1 MAELLKTS
9 ITGSISDTGSLIVS
23 GSQPITLPQ
32 LQSGSGEVY
41 LGNGTSDLGKT
52 NQFWFDS
59 GDNYVKY
66 NVNGSYQD
74 GTWTTG
80 PDTIVARKSV
90 AGAGTANAGL
100 AIGGDNPPSS
110 FFSCT
115 EHFSGTTWSVGGALI
130 QARSGI
136 GTVGTENAALA
147 SGGCNTPV
155 SQKLTCT
162 EEYDGS
168 SWSAGGALS
177 TGRYG
182 LVGAGTQNSAAMFGG
197 YNVPTI
203 VACTEEYNGTSYAT
217 GGAMI
222 QARTMLS
229 SGGTQ
234 NAALATSGV
243 CSGVRNNTEK
253 YDGTSWSATAA
264 LNNGRYNQ
272 GRGSLGS
279 QNSSIVFAG
288 VISSPTAVACT
299 EQFDGTTWT
308 NVGAMVQ
315 ANRGAAGFGDQ
326 GDSVSSHG
334 ISDTTDTQIW
344 TRPFVRPFSCFTP
357 GAWSSGGNLIT
368 AREALSGNAPA
379 ISAGIV
385 AGGCHGVPVGLMYA
399 CTEEYNGSA
408 WSNGGAMINA
418 RGLLAGFG
426 TQNAQVAAGGSTS
439 MPTDTSALTEEY
451 DGSSWSAATAMP
463 TAIRVGARAGT
474 TAHAGLVFGGS
485 NGAKTQEYDGTNW
498 SAGGNAI
505 TAAIAAGGGGESN
518 AAVKIGGELGA
529 LQTCVEHYDGTS
541 WSTATAYPLVTC
553 AVQFTGLQNA
563 GLAFGGATFPSP
575 SDDTLDNTYIYDGTS
590 WSADASLSCG
600 RRMTAGNGTQNEAF
614 AAGGRGPSYLNVT
627 EEYCRPFICT
637 SAACTSVAP
646 GAWSDVGNMITTKCF
661 LATNGTSNASLLNV
675 THGYPTLIS
684 RKTEEFNGSSFSAA
698 ADRTN
703 AHVAAS
709 SAGTQ
714 DAAFLFSGNNQQI
727 QCTCTEEY
735 NGTAWSA
742 GGAVIVSRYAAGTSG
757 TQNAGLASG
766 GTSPTYVA
774 CTEEYDGSSWST
786 GGAMNFT
793 IGDKYTMAAGT
804 QNATVTAGGYGT
816 PAASSCTEEYNDT
829 AWSAGGAM
837 SIARRIAGGGGSTQ
851 NDFVIS
857 GGYTPSTWVATE
869 NYNGTSWSS
878 GVNLPNGG
886 YGKAGTRDGGDSSNY
901 NVFGNMNESVQATT
915 ACNFQFTTPCV
926 VGFYNFRSCLRCL
939 EGTTT
944 PL

>member
-1 MAELLKTS
+1 MAQLLKSS
-9 ITGSISDTGSLIVS
+9 ITGSTTDTGSLLIT
-23 GSQPITLPQ
+23 GSQPITLPH

-41 LGNGTSDLGKT
+41 LGNGISDLGKT

-66 NVNGSYQD
+66 NVNGSYQA

-80 PDTIVARKSV
+80 PDTIVARKTV

-115 EHFSGTTWSVGGALI
+115 EHFSGTAWSAGGALI

-243 CSGVRNNTEK
+243 CSGIRNNAEK
-253 YDGTSWSATAA
+253 YNGTAWSATAA

-288 VISSPTAVACT
+288 VVSSPAAVACT

-315 ANRGAAGFGDQ
+315 ANRGSAGFGDQ
-326 GDSVSSHG
+326 SEAVSSHG
-334 ISDTTDTQIW
+334 IADTTDTQIW
-344 TRPFVRPFSCFTP
+344 TRPFVRPFSCYMP
-357 GAWSSGGNLIT
+357 GAWSAGGHLIT
-368 AREALSGNAPA
+368 ARIKLSGNSTS
-379 ISAGIV
+379 ICAGIV
-385 AGGCHGVPVGLMYA
+385 AGGCNQTGTMYS

-408 WSNGGAMINA
+408 WSAGGAMIIA
-418 RGLLAGFG
+418 RGLLSAFG
-426 TQNAQVAAGGSTS
+426 TQDAQVAAGGSTN
-439 MPTDTSALTEEY
+439 MPTNTSDATEEY
-451 DGSSWSAATAMP
+451 NGSSWTAVTAMP
-463 TAIRVGARAGT
+463 SGLRETARAGT
-474 TAHAGLVFGGS
+474 SAHAGMVWTGQP
-485 NGAKTQEYDGTNW
+485 NKTFEYDGTNW
-498 SAGGNAI
+498 SAGGTLI
-505 TAAIAAGGGGESN
+505 TARYTPGGWGEVN
-518 AAVKIGGELGA
+518 AAVSVGGEGSGLT
-529 LQTCVEHYDGTS
+529 TCVEHYDGSS
-541 WSTATAYPLVTC
+541 WSTATAYPLITC
-553 AVQFTGLQNA
+553 GAQGTGTQNA

-575 SDDTLDNTYIYDGTS
+575 ADYDLDNVYLYDGLT
-590 WSADASLSCG
+590 WTADASLNCG
-600 RRMTAGNGTQNEAF
+600 RASAAGNGTQNEAF
-614 AAGGRGPSYLNVT
+614 AAGGVGPSTLNLT

-766 GTSPTYVA
+766 GTSPNYVA
-774 CTEEYDGSSWST
+774 CTEEYDGSSWSA
-786 GGAMNFT
+786 GGAMNFA

-816 PAASSCTEEYNDT
+816 PAASSCTEEYNGT

-837 SIARRIAGGGGSTQ
+837 SIARRVAGGGGSTQ

-886 YGKAGTRDGGDSSNY
+886 YGKAGTRDGGDSSSY
-901 NVFGNMNESVQATT
+901 NVFGNMNQSVQATT

-944 PL
+944 SL